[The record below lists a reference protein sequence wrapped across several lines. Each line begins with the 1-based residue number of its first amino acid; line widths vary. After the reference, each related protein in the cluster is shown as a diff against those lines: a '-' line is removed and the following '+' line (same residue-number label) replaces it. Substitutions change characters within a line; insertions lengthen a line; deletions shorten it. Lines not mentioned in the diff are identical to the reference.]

1 MSKEPKKHDDNE
13 DDGKKFDVNAAYK
26 EIISMME
33 PRETIVKTLRRLGG
47 NNRLTTAERWK
58 LKKAGLSTDGGPSL
72 KVTRLT
78 ELANQ
83 ILTTDGNM
91 DVYQETYE
99 QISQIVSIL
108 IIIIII
114 KNPYIIKTTVLIIIY
129 IIFGTSFNIE
139 LMEIL
144 TGS

>member
-1 MSKEPKKHDDNE
+1 MSKEPKKNDDGLDDNAE
-13 DDGKKFDVNAAYK
+13 FDVNGAYK

-33 PRETIVKTLRRLGG
+33 PRETIAKALRRLGG
-47 NNRLTTAERWK
+47 NKRLTTAERWK
-58 LKKAGLSTDGGPSL
+58 LKKAGLSTDGGSSS

-99 QISQIVSIL
+99 QISQIVSWFL
-108 IIIIII
+108 
-114 KNPYIIKTTVLIIIY
+114 L
-129 IIFGTSFNIE
+129 FNF
-139 LMEIL
+139 
-144 TGS
+144 TN